1 MNKFI
6 SRVSSLKIQICKK
19 KSMII
24 DKRTKEGHTIQYP
37 TRFNCF
43 KTAKLANGNHE
54 IHTFSNEATLIN
66 EIRRRIQISMQQI
79 GVGKGNTGKQAAGR
93 GKNDDRIRRG
103 RRGGAV
109 VVGATAS
116 SASWHALSIRPAENQ
131 AVGKVI
137 KEMLVKV

>member
-1 MNKFI
+1 
-6 SRVSSLKIQICKK
+6 
-19 KSMII
+19 MII

-93 GKNDDRIRRG
+93 GKKGGRGIIGRGKNDDRIRRG
-103 RRGGAV
+103 RRGG
-109 VVGATAS
+109 S
-116 SASWHALSIRPAENQ
+116 KL
-131 AVGKVI
+131 
-137 KEMLVKV
+137 